1 VAEEEIKRMLEEL
14 KLQIELAEEAIKKAR
29 DAGIDVT
36 TEEYELSRLK
46 EDYERL
52 AAAYGF

>member
-1 VAEEEIKRMLEEL
+1 VAEEEIKRMLDEL